1 MRHRHYQVYFCYG
14 LSEQKSADKIRELVG
29 NSFSS
34 FANINKSENQGKI
47 LFIIPPEKCIFRQNF
62 SAMIYGIDQF
72 KYQDVLEILKN
83 PSKAKLNEQSKDQ
96 IIKSQQNVQ
105 QIVASDRTV
114 YGINTGFGPLCDVKI
129 SEEETAQLQH
139 NLIISHAVGVG
150 KPIQKDISKIMMISK
165 IHALSKG
172 FSGVSLD
179 VIERLI
185 LMLELDIIPVV
196 PEQGSVGASG
206 DLAPLAHLV
215 LPLLGLGQVW
225 VNDEIKVTSEVLEKH
240 NIQPLKLGP
249 KEGLGLINGTQFILA
264 HAIIGLSKFEY
275 LLDLADLTAS
285 MSIEAYRGSAS
296 PFKKELHE
304 IRPFDGSQKVAE
316 RMRNFLQDSDNL
328 KSHEFCDRVQDPYSM
343 RCVPQV
349 HGASRNAFEH
359 LKQMA
364 ETELN
369 SVTDNPIVLSAEE
382 SISGGNFH
390 GQLMAL
396 PLDYCSLAAAELGN
410 ISDRRSYLLLE
421 GKYGLPKLLVESS
434 GLNSGFMIPQYTS
447 AALVT
452 ENKTLCFPASADS
465 IPTSLGQEDHVSMG
479 SISGRKF
486 NQILGNLENII
497 AIELMFA
504 AQGLEFRRPAKCS
517 KIVEENYD
525 IIRSV
530 VPKLEDDRLIGEDI
544 LKIAELIREKRFF
557 CELDFY
563 CKTAN

>member
-1 MRHRHYQVYFCYG
+1 
-14 LSEQKSADKIRELVG
+14 
-29 NSFSS
+29 
-34 FANINKSENQGKI
+34 
-47 LFIIPPEKCIFRQNF
+47 
-62 SAMIYGIDQF
+62 MIYGIDTF
-72 KYQDVLEILKN
+72 TISDIMAILDDPK
-83 PSKAKLNEQSKDQ
+83 KAKLTKESKQ
-96 IIKSQQNVQ
+96 KILQSQQNVQ

-150 KPIQKDISKIMMISK
+150 KPIAKELSKVMMISK

-172 FSGVSLD
+172 FSGVSLE

-185 LMLELDIIPVV
+185 FMLQSDIIPLV

-215 LPLLGLGQVW
+215 LPLLGLGKVW
-225 VNDEIKVTSEVLEKH
+225 QNNEIRNTAEVLAEKG
-240 NIQPLKLGP
+240 IKPLTLGP

-264 HAIIGLSKFEY
+264 HAILGLNKFEY
-275 LLDLADLTAS
+275 LLDLADLTAALS
-285 MSIEAYRGSAS
+285 LEAYRGSAS
-296 PFKKELHE
+296 PFKKELHD
-304 IRPFDGSQKVAE
+304 IRPFSGSKKVAA
-316 RMRNFLQDSDNL
+316 RMLKFLKNSENL
-328 KSHEFCDRVQDPYSM
+328 HAHEFCDRVQDPYSM

-349 HGASRNAFEH
+349 HGASRNAYEH
-359 LKQMA
+359 LKNLA
-364 ETELN
+364 EIELN

-390 GQLMAL
+390 GQLLAL
-396 PLDYCSLAAAELGN
+396 PLDYCTLAAAELGN

-421 GKYGLPKLLVESS
+421 GKFGLPRLLTESS

-486 NQILGNLENII
+486 NQVLGNLENIL
-497 AIELMFA
+497 AVELMFA
-504 AQGLEFRRPAKCS
+504 AQGLEFRRPATCS
-517 KIVEENYD
+517 KYVENAYNL
-525 IIRSV
+525 IRTKV
-530 VPKLEDDRLIGEDI
+530 EKLEDDRLIGEDM
-544 LKIAELIREKRFF
+544 LAIAELIRERKF
-557 CELDFY
+557 EV
-563 CKTAN
+563 N